1 MDLSSYSES
10 EEMKMTISKTEITK
24 GIYKGNVRVQIERGN
39 YKEDMA
45 LASKLKGKI
54 IAKGIEGNT
63 FFIVSA
69 ETANTL

>member
-1 MDLSSYSES
+1 
-10 EEMKMTISKTEITK
+10 MTISKTEITK